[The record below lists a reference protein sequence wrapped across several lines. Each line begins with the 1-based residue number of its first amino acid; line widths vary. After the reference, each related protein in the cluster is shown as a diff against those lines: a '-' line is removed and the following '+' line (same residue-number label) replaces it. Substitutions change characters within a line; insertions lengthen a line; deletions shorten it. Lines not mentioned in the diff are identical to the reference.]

1 MTQESQ
7 QKDSSAQG
15 NDENNRWGE
24 VKTFFRENPTLV
36 LTLMYVD
43 LTGIGIL
50 YSWLLYRQFG
60 INVFDFAEI
69 GDFLLVAFKAPAVTF
84 SALLV
89 QVLFVALPFI
99 IVRVFSLPGL
109 ALQFGTA
116 FAVVFLLTITLV
128 IPLGLAYSQA
138 DAIKQVDEQAQA
150 TVRYRTFSG
159 PSSGQVTKSGVALIG
174 STQKVVFFYDVDENY
189 ARTPIVFARTTIVI
203 PHAQIVWIEVPDRGV
218 EGVGLFE

>member
-1 MTQESQ
+1 LTQESQ

-15 NDENNRWGE
+15 NDENNRWGK
-24 VKTFFRENPTLV
+24 VKTFFRENPTFV
-36 LTLMYVD
+36 LTVMYVD

-84 SALLV
+84 SALLA

-99 IVRVFSLPGL
+99 IVRVFSLLGL

-116 FAVVFLLTITLV
+116 FAVIFLLTITLV

-174 STQKVVFFYDVDENY
+174 STQKVVFFYDVDENH
-189 ARTPIVFARTTIVI
+189 ARTPIVIARTTIVI

>member
-1 MTQESQ
+1 LTKESQ

-15 NDENNRWGE
+15 NDENNRWGK

-60 INVFDFAEI
+60 INIFDFAEI

-84 SALLV
+84 SALLA

-99 IVRVFSLPGL
+99 IVRVFSLSGL
-109 ALQFGTA
+109 ALLFGTA
-116 FAVVFLLTITLV
+116 IAFIVLLTMTLV
-128 IPLGLAYSQA
+128 IPVGLAYSQA

-189 ARTPIVFARTTIVI
+189 ARTPIVIARTTIVI